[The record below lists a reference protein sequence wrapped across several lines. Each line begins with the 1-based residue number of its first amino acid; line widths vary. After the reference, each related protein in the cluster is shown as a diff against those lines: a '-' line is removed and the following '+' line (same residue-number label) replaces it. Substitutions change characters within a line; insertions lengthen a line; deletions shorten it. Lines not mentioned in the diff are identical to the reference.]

1 MAMIKVLSIFGT
13 RPEAIKM
20 APIVRAL
27 EKDARFS
34 SRLCV
39 THQHSDLL
47 DQMLSLFELVPDHDL
62 AVMREGQGLTHIT
75 TAVLQGLDPVL
86 DGERPDWVLVHGDTT
101 TTFAATLAAFYAGV
115 PVGHVEAGLRTQNL
129 SSPWPEEANRQIVG
143 RLASL
148 HFAPTQAARDN
159 LLLENIDA
167 ERILITG
174 NTVVDALYVMR
185 EKLADDCA
193 LRQTTTDAF
202 SFLDPQ
208 KKLILVTGHR
218 RENLGTALSSL
229 CDGLEQIAARND
241 VEIYFAVHPNPQVR
255 SIVERKL
262 AGVPNIFL
270 GAPLAY
276 PALLW
281 ALERA
286 ALVITDSGG
295 IQEEAPSFGTP
306 VLVTRDQT
314 ERREALLSGAVRL
327 VGTDALRLV
336 SAAHDA
342 LAQPAHT
349 ADSGLMRNP
358 YGDGLAARRILDAL
372 AEHSASPSTDKSFA
386 FDFTSFG

>member
-185 EKLADDCA
+185 EKLADDCT

-218 RENLGTALSSL
+218 RENLGSALSSL

-241 VEIYFAVHPNPQVR
+241 VEIFFAVHPNPQVR
-255 SIVERKL
+255 SVVERKL

-342 LAQPAHT
+342 LAQPANT

-358 YGDGLAARRILDAL
+358 YGDGSAARRILDAL
-372 AEHSASPSTDKSFA
+372 AEYSASPSTDKSIA